1 MALAAAAQIT
11 FSGNSRDV
19 MEIEP
24 EFSTGLKRIFV
35 LNSAEGV
42 SMTYT
47 ATTENPVTWSVYD
60 EMGGAYATEVEGVE
74 FNGLESTLHNV
85 KADCGYIITE
95 GTIDERILRVLQEKD
110 KTQSALIEA
119 VKADLKI

>member
-1 MALAAAAQIT
+1 MTVLRRFFLIVLASAMALAAAAQIT

-47 ATTENPVTWSVYD
+47 ATTENPVTWSV
-60 EMGGAYATEVEGVE
+60 
-74 FNGLESTLHNV
+74 
-85 KADCGYIITE
+85 
-95 GTIDERILRVLQEKD
+95 
-110 KTQSALIEA
+110 
-119 VKADLKI
+119 